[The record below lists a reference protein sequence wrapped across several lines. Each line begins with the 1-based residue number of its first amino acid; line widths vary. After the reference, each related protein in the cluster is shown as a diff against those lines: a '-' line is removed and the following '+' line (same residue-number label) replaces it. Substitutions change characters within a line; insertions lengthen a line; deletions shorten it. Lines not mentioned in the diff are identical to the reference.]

1 MKVLVLC
8 GGESAERVVS
18 WASGD
23 AVASWLV
30 EAGHEVMKYDPETS
44 GVLRSAHERMAP
56 EAIGVSAPLPVAR
69 GEYDPTT
76 LRGLLDALDR
86 MRPDVVF
93 PILHGGRGEDGTL
106 QAILD
111 CVGIPYTGPD
121 ALACGLAMN
130 KHHARLVFKAHGV
143 PVTDGFVVP
152 FERMSDSE
160 YARRRISGSFGYP
173 AVVKPLS
180 GGSTVGL
187 TKVFQPDDVAG
198 ALAAVSALGDQALIE
213 THFAGRE
220 IAAAV
225 VADEAYPLVE
235 IKPKS
240 GYYDYANKY
249 TSGRT
254 EYICPAEIS
263 PADGARI
270 QTAAL
275 TAFRAL
281 GCEGFSRVD
290 FLLGE
295 SGDFVCLELNTLP
308 GMTRNSL
315 VPKAARAK
323 GEEPP
328 ELMQKILECALASVP
343 RAG

>member
-23 AVASWLV
+23 AVAAWIT
-30 EAGHEVMKYDPETS
+30 EAGHEVVKYDPEKP
-44 GVLRSAHERMAP
+44 GVFFGAEQRMAP
-56 EAIGVSAPLPVAR
+56 DAIGITAPLPFVH
-69 GEYDPTT
+69 GEYDAVSI
-76 LRGLLDALDR
+76 RGLLDALDR
-86 MRPDVVF
+86 VKPDAVF

-106 QAILD
+106 QAVLD
-111 CVGIPYTGPD
+111 WVGIPYTGSN

-130 KHHARLVFKAHGV
+130 KHHARLVFKANGV
-143 PVTDGFVVP
+143 PITEGFVVP
-152 FERMSDSE
+152 FARMADNE
-160 YARRRISGSFGYP
+160 YARRRIAGSFGYP
-173 AVVKPLS
+173 AVVKPQN

-213 THFAGRE
+213 AHFTGCE
-220 IAAAV
+220 IAATV
-225 VADEAYPLVE
+225 VADCAYPLVE
-235 IKPKS
+235 IKPKA
-240 GYYDYANKY
+240 GFYDYTNKY

-254 EYICPAEIS
+254 DYICPAEIS
-263 PADGARI
+263 PSETERI
-270 QTAAL
+270 QMAAL

-281 GCEGFSRVD
+281 GCAGFSRVD

-295 SGDFVCLELNTLP
+295 NGDFVCLELNTLP
-308 GMTRNSL
+308 GMTQNSL
-315 VPKAARAK
+315 VPKAARAQ
-323 GEEPP
+323 GEKPP
-328 ELMQKILECALASVP
+328 ELMQKILECALVDVQ

>member
-23 AVASWLV
+23 AVAGWLT
-30 EAGHEVMKYDPETS
+30 EAGHEVMKYDPETP
-44 GVLRSAHERMAP
+44 GVLRGAQERMAP
-56 EAIGVSAPLPVAR
+56 AAIGVTAPLPVTH
-69 GEYDPTT
+69 GEYDATT

-86 MRPDVVF
+86 VRPDVVF

-106 QAILD
+106 QSVLD
-111 CVGIPYTGPD
+111 WVGIPYTGPN

-130 KHHARLVFKAHGV
+130 KHHARLIFKAHGV

-152 FERMSDSE
+152 IAHTAASE
-160 YARRRISGSFGYP
+160 YVRRRISNSFGYP
-173 AVVKPLS
+173 VVVKPQS

-187 TKVFQPDDVAG
+187 TKVYRPEDVAG
-198 ALAAVSALGDQALIE
+198 ALTAVSALGDQALVE
-213 THFAGRE
+213 AHFTGRE

-240 GYYDYANKY
+240 GFYDYTNKY
-249 TSGRT
+249 TAGRT
-254 EYICPAEIS
+254 DYVCPAEIS
-263 PADGARI
+263 PAESERI

-281 GCEGFSRVD
+281 GCSGFSRVD
-290 FLLGE
+290 FLLGVNGE
-295 SGDFVCLELNTLP
+295 FVCLELNTLP
-308 GMTRNSL
+308 GMTQNSL
-315 VPKAARAK
+315 VPRAARAK
-323 GEEPP
+323 GEQPP
-328 ELMQKILECALASVP
+328 ELMQKILEGALLSVP